1 MSIEDLIAAAGDRLT
16 PTDRRIA
23 GAVVS
28 DPSLLA
34 FGTVADVAGRVGTSP
49 PSVVRFAGR
58 LGFEGFRD
66 LQAHVRDGL
75 SARLGRP
82 SERIRR
88 DDGALGRVRGAVEGA
103 VRTAFATLEDPRL
116 DALAAPVA
124 TAASV
129 YVVSG
134 ETSMAGAHVL
144 CSGLRMVRP
153 NVVLVEEHSTGR
165 DLSSAGPGDAAV
177 VIDFPRYRRKSILA
191 ARTLAELG
199 VTIVAVTDG
208 PLSPLAALTETWCG
222 LEVPAV
228 GPFDSSVP
236 AVIAAELL
244 VARVARRL
252 GESARE
258 RIDQVEALWEATGT
272 FLHYRP
278 RGEAAR

>member
-278 RGEAAR
+278 RGEAGP